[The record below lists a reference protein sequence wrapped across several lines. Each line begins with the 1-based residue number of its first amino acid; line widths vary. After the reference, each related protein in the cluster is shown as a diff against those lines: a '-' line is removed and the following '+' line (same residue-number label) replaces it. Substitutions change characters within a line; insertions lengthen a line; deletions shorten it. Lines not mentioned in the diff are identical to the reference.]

1 MGVFL
6 FIILTIA
13 VFFFLLMLMPKI
25 LYFATLIYHVFV
37 PKEKKKIKGKSKD
50 YKLSDLK
57 EMSKRRII

>member
-6 FIILTIA
+6 FTILTIA

-25 LYFATLIYHVFV
+25 LYFATLLYHLVV
-37 PKEKKKIKGKSKD
+37 REKKKKIKGQSKD

-57 EMSKRRII
+57 ELKSTRKI

>member
-13 VFFFLLMLMPKI
+13 VFLFLLMLIPSI
-25 LYFATLIYHVFV
+25 IYFAVLIYHLFF
-37 PKEKKKIKGKSKD
+37 PKKKIKGKSKD

-57 EMSKRRII
+57 EMNGKKII